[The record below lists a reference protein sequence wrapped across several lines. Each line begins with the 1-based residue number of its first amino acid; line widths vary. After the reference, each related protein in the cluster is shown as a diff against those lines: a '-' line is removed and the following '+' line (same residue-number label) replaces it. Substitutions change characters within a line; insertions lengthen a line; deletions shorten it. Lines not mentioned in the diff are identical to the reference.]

1 MSYLPKSVR
10 KAQAVAA
17 KPEVNTLIQRPLSKT
32 ELAIFLDLSER
43 FLELEVQAGRLRAV
57 KLGARAL
64 RFLPKDIQNWMDRNA
79 TLPSQEVA
87 K

>member
-1 MSYLPKSVR
+1 MPYLPKSVR
-10 KAQAVAA
+10 KAQALAA
-17 KPEVNTLIQRPLSKT
+17 RPEVNALIARPLSKT

-79 TLPSQEVA
+79 TLPAQEVA